1 MCAPVAQHAG
11 VPWNNIRCTEE
22 EGSRWDAAQ
31 TAPRALA
38 AQGLQHLVDLV
49 DDMYS
54 DGGALS
60 DAGVCCIWRVLEA
73 AAAAALN
80 QRCRL
85 LAAAGLPSRLVALCA
100 RARADLAAM
109 QDAPR
114 PRVSASALHS
124 SGFVRLSRAT
134 GCHGRRRVHE
144 AMNRWLP
151 TLLEAYVGQQVL

>member
-1 MCAPVAQHAG
+1 MS
-11 VPWNNIRCTEE
+11 
-22 EGSRWDAAQ
+22 SR
-31 TAPRALA
+31 

-73 AAAAALN
+73 AGAAALN

-114 PRVSASALHS
+114 PRVRAVAPMSQHSQKLQRRLRISAALQ
-124 SGFVRLSRAT
+124 RYARPALCCA
-134 GCHGRRRVHE
+134 
-144 AMNRWLP
+144 
-151 TLLEAYVGQQVL
+151 

>member
-1 MCAPVAQHAG
+1 MSG
-11 VPWNNIRCTEE
+11 
-22 EGSRWDAAQ
+22 
-31 TAPRALA
+31 

-73 AAAAALN
+73 AGAAALN

-100 RARADLAAM
+100 RARADLSAM

-114 PRVSASALHS
+114 PRLHA
-124 SGFVRLSRAT
+124 GVRPGLKA
-134 GCHGRRRVHE
+134 GRS
-144 AMNRWLP
+144 
-151 TLLEAYVGQQVL
+151 

>member
-1 MCAPVAQHAG
+1 
-11 VPWNNIRCTEE
+11 
-22 EGSRWDAAQ
+22 
-31 TAPRALA
+31 
-38 AQGLQHLVDLV
+38 
-49 DDMYS
+49 MYS

-114 PRVSASALHS
+114 PRVSAS
-124 SGFVRLSRAT
+124 
-134 GCHGRRRVHE
+134 E
-144 AMNRWLP
+144 P
-151 TLLEAYVGQQVL
+151 TLLWTSAKPYCPQAGADKLLGARPFVRSLPDKSVGSIDAAAC

>member
-1 MCAPVAQHAG
+1 MPGAFHP
-11 VPWNNIRCTEE
+11 
-22 EGSRWDAAQ
+22 
-31 TAPRALA
+31 

-100 RARADLAAM
+100 RARADLATM
-109 QDAPR
+109 QEVPR
-114 PRVSASALHS
+114 PRVRAPLCFAGFLWPHCPTRPHVFAPVWVLSMRGVASRCHFWRRKQCSKPLSISMNAS
-124 SGFVRLSRAT
+124 S
-134 GCHGRRRVHE
+134 
-144 AMNRWLP
+144 
-151 TLLEAYVGQQVL
+151 